1 MLGGHARSRH
11 QSGPVPPS
19 FNWADSKMARRNLK
33 EICAG
38 QRDGTRQTVQ
48 HSNIK
53 HKATHV
59 TGKEAN
65 FHTADLSPVCT
76 GVARGHRR
84 PHRQPEGPLCSIY
97 NR

>member
-1 MLGGHARSRH
+1 MLGGHARSRQ

-19 FNWADSKMARRNLK
+19 FNWADPKTARRNLR

-38 QRDGTRQTVQ
+38 QRDGTGQTAQ
-48 HSNIK
+48 HSNTK

-59 TGKEAN
+59 TVEEAN
-65 FHTADLSPVCT
+65 LHTADLSPVCT

-84 PHRQPEGPLCSIY
+84 PHGQPESALCSVY